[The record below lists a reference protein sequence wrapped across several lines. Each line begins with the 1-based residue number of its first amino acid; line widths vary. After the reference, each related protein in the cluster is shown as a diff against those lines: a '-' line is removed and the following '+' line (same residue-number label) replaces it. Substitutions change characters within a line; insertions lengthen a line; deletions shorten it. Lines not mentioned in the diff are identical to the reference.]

1 MDSLV
6 KIWPGVLDHLT
17 EDVTAQPCGGL
28 RKRGPSTSVLDKQF
42 SGVHYVADHSTCIS
56 DTRKAGG
63 GAGLG
68 LIRRLCTFLPNCLL
82 LNFSNIQKIFIMVQ
96 GAPLYSNH
104 LDPTTIIIWSYLL
117 FCLYAYFECMCV
129 NFF

>member
-6 KIWPGVLDHLT
+6 KIWSGVWDHVT
-17 EDVTAQPCGGL
+17 EHVIVQPCGGL
-28 RKRGPSTSVLDKQF
+28 RERGPSTGVLDKQF
-42 SGVHYVADHSTCIS
+42 SGVHDVADRGTCIS
-56 DTRKAGG
+56 DTGKAAG

-82 LNFSNIQKIFIMVQ
+82 LNFSNIQKKFILVQ
-96 GAPLYSNH
+96 WAPLYSNH
-104 LDPTTIIIWSYLL
+104 LDSTTIIILSYLL